1 MGSFAKRSSVP
12 QAVCRYRLYNMRIF
26 PARQAENLRLQALD
40 AHTQSLDGQPKA
52 LYGHQ
57 KPANGDFSIALRRL
71 SAFPLHF
78 PRWLQESGQGVAPVC
93 GILCIFAERL
103 KTN

>member
-1 MGSFAKRSSVP
+1 M
-12 QAVCRYRLYNMRIF
+12 LIF
-26 PARQAENLRLQALD
+26 PAQQAENLRLQALD
-40 AHTQSLDGQPKA
+40 AHTQSSDGHQKA

-78 PRWLQESGQGVAPVC
+78 PRRLQESGQGVAPVC
-93 GILCIFAERL
+93 GILCIFAEETKNKL
-103 KTN
+103 I